1 MKSRDGNRLFR
12 LSLLSAGMVFLLI
25 FVVFVLKSWKFYFHS
40 MPKDWAV
47 QKDRQETEEEEGQG
61 GRISSKNILFIS
73 SDAASEEIF
82 QRQIEGVRAV
92 LDGTETHLDSFHVR
106 SYSSDDDRF
115 LCRYEC
121 LSAKKGNYI

>member
-12 LSLLSAGMVFLLI
+12 LGLLSAGMVFLLI

-61 GRISSKNILFIS
+61 RRISSKNILFIS
-73 SDAASEEIF
+73 SDAASEDF
-82 QRQIEGVRAV
+82 S
-92 LDGTETHLDSFHVR
+92 ETD
-106 SYSSDDDRF
+106 
-115 LCRYEC
+115 
-121 LSAKKGNYI
+121 

>member
-61 GRISSKNILFIS
+61 GRFYKLRCRFGR
-73 SDAASEEIF
+73 DFSET
-82 QRQIEGVRAV
+82 
-92 LDGTETHLDSFHVR
+92 D
-106 SYSSDDDRF
+106 
-115 LCRYEC
+115 
-121 LSAKKGNYI
+121 